1 VLLCIGWIDLV
12 VGGLL
17 LVGSVPTLLALVIV
31 EVVGSR
37 PNDNLGN
44 IGVLAVITLSASAAT
59 WSGCLLT
66 FRGVHLSKQRIRTST
81 DLWFK
86 FARRDA
92 IAAINI
98 ERSLFR
104 NLHRAVAVAQLRDG
118 RRLELLPLSIGTEQS
133 ADPLVQQQIEVINDL
148 RGRLGLAGSDDAPA
162 RPVTKSDERKFV
174 RLLPQERLLWTVV
187 RSRYGRYD
195 NAVAEGL
202 EAAHGQRGRFLLSLG
217 ATNVLLG
224 AIIFLIYLLVCI
236 ATGASSLWPGYVFG
250 MVFVAIGVV
259 RIVQA
264 VRSQPDGSAGPSDA
278 APPVR

>member
-1 VLLCIGWIDLV
+1 MTPLRRSISSEVCFGTSIEPWPSPSCVMAADLSFCLFRLVLSD
-12 VGGLL
+12 
-17 LVGSVPTLLALVIV
+17 
-31 EVVGSR
+31 
-37 PNDNLGN
+37 
-44 IGVLAVITLSASAAT
+44 
-59 WSGCLLT
+59 
-66 FRGVHLSKQRIRTST
+66 QRIR
-81 DLWFK
+81 W
-86 FARRDA
+86 
-92 IAAINI
+92 
-98 ERSLFR
+98 
-104 NLHRAVAVAQLRDG
+104 
-118 RRLELLPLSIGTEQS
+118 LE
-133 ADPLVQQQIEVINDL
+133 QQIEVINDL
-148 RGRLGLAGSDDAPA
+148 RGRLGLGGSDDAPA

-224 AIIFLIYLLVCI
+224 AVIFLDDPPVCI

-250 MVFVAIGVV
+250 MVFVSIGVV

-264 VRSQPDGSAGPSDA
+264 VCSQPDGSAGPSDA